1 MNRKKYMWI
10 GAILLVIALAVYSFA
25 GKTPSV
31 ETVTI
36 ATGSISVQV
45 NETGYVQ
52 AADDFEVQALQPGY
66 IKSVEAQIGDQ
77 VQAGQVLLRLEN
89 TDLHIS
95 LTSAKSQLT
104 QSQAG
109 LAVAQQALSG
119 YLISAETSGKS
130 LERIEQLFKAGAA
143 TQAELENARSS
154 LKSLQETIAHQREYI
169 ADLEQQVA
177 FGQQAVEQITEK
189 SGQLIVVSP
198 LAGTLLDLPL
208 KKGAY
213 VNYGTPVAQ
222 IGIPE
227 KLEIKVDVLGD
238 QMGDITTGQKVY
250 ISAAIMGEQVLTGRV
265 QTIRPRAFTKVSA
278 LGVEQRRVPVIITM
292 DSTGKLKPGY
302 EVQVAIETA
311 AKSGIV
317 IVLREAVQ
325 STTEGEKV
333 LLVVDGRIKHQAIK
347 SGLRNGDY
355 IEIISGLKPGD
366 VIVQDASEDLADDT
380 RVKAAK
386 IHPAKQ

>member
-1 MNRKKYMWI
+1 MWI
-10 GAILLVIALAVYSFA
+10 GAILVVIALVVYSYA
-25 GKTPSV
+25 GKTQTV

-36 ATGSISVQV
+36 ATGTISVQV

-104 QSQAG
+104 QSQG
-109 LAVAQQALSG
+109 QLAIAQQALSG
-119 YLISAETSGKS
+119 YIISAETSGKS
-130 LERIEQLFKAGAA
+130 LERTEQLFKAGAA
-143 TQAELENARSS
+143 TQTELDHARSS
-154 LKSLQETIAHQREYI
+154 VQSLQETIAHQRKYI

-177 FGQQAVEQITEK
+177 LGQQAVGQITEK

-208 KKGAY
+208 KKGSY

-227 KLEIKVDVLGD
+227 KLEIKADVLGD

-250 ISAAIMGEQVLTGRV
+250 ISAAVMGEQVLTGRV
-265 QTIRPRAFTKVSA
+265 QTIRPRAFTRVSA

-292 DSTGKLKPGY
+292 DSAGKLKPGY

-311 AKSGIV
+311 AKSEIV
-317 IVLREAVQ
+317 TVPRESVQ
-325 STTEGEKV
+325 GTAGDETV
-333 LLVVDGRIKHQAIK
+333 LLVVDGKIKHQTIK

-355 IEIISGLKPGD
+355 IEIISGLEPGD
-366 VIVQDASEDLADDT
+366 VIVQDASEDIADDT